1 MPYIKTF
8 KLDND
13 WVLLNYNNSVVNH
26 FGNINPIKNLYIM
39 DTLDKHYLQNL
50 DIGLLYSDTP
60 MGDISS
66 NKLDFDIS
74 SLRINNFKYLD
85 QFYLIYKDYVDK
97 DKDIVFFSQLM
108 NPSYIIV
115 ILSIIINNLLEK
127 YQYPDIDSNL
137 DLFYLDN
144 NYYNDQIRELLN
156 SYLTQK
162 TKGFY
167 GF

>member
-13 WVLLNYNNSVVNH
+13 WVLLNYNNSVINH

-39 DTLDKHYLQNL
+39 DTIDKYYLEKLN
-50 DIGLLYSDTP
+50 IGVLYKETP
-60 MGDISS
+60 LGDISS
-66 NKLDFDIS
+66 NKLDFDLS
-74 SLRINNFKYLD
+74 SLNINNLKCLD

-97 DKDIVFFSQLM
+97 DKDIVFFSKVM
-108 NPSYIIV
+108 NPSYVIV

-144 NYYNDQIRELLN
+144 NCHNDQIRELLN